1 MDNIFLQFAVVL
13 SLASLFG
20 FVVLKLKLP
29 LVVAYLMAGVC
40 LSVVSIFDLNHTGIF
55 SFLPEIGIAFVLFL
69 IGMELDLR
77 EIKALG
83 KPIILAS
90 LGQIILSSLAGFAIA
105 GALGF
110 SVAESLF
117 LGLGLSFSSTVVVIK
132 MLLEKRDLTSLYGK
146 LAIGILLLEDLV
158 AIIVL
163 MGISVGSSMF
173 HLGLQNSLPFVTFA
187 LKAVGL
193 FFLTFILSKYVL
205 ERVFDAVAKSVE
217 LLFLTALTW
226 CFIFTALAIVS
237 GFSVVIGAFLAGVAL
252 ASSPYH
258 LQIQGKIKPLRDFFV
273 TLFFVYLG
281 TEAKVADLV
290 AHPIA
295 IIVLAVYALTIKP
308 IIYLAILGIF
318 GFRKHTMFQ
327 TSLNLSQVSEFSLVM
342 LLVGFKAGLVSQST
356 LSVMAAVGVLSI
368 VFSSIMVSQSKRIY
382 LWLMPLIRFFE
393 SKKSHFMEQ
402 ELAEELSDHIIVIG
416 AHRVGEPVI
425 NFLRKQKIPFL
436 VVDFNPHTVGQLREQ
451 GINVVFGDISDPE
464 IIDNIK
470 LEKAKLVISTII
482 TMPDNE
488 MLLEEFHRRKIQA
501 KIVVRATDNIHA
513 KALKDLGADYVILPE
528 TVSSHFLVTQLKT
541 HWPNIHFSGLE

>member
-1 MDNIFLQFAVVL
+1 
-13 SLASLFG
+13 
-20 FVVLKLKLP
+20 
-29 LVVAYLMAGVC
+29 
-40 LSVVSIFDLNHTGIF
+40 
-55 SFLPEIGIAFVLFL
+55 
-69 IGMELDLR
+69 
-77 EIKALG
+77 
-83 KPIILAS
+83 
-90 LGQIILSSLAGFAIA
+90 
-105 GALGF
+105 
-110 SVAESLF
+110 
-117 LGLGLSFSSTVVVIK
+117 
-132 MLLEKRDLTSLYGK
+132 
-146 LAIGILLLEDLV
+146 
-158 AIIVL
+158 
-163 MGISVGSSMF
+163 
-173 HLGLQNSLPFVTFA
+173 
-187 LKAVGL
+187 
-193 FFLTFILSKYVL
+193 
-205 ERVFDAVAKSVE
+205 
-217 LLFLTALTW
+217 
-226 CFIFTALAIVS
+226 
-237 GFSVVIGAFLAGVAL
+237 VIGAFLAGVAL

-281 TEAKVADLV
+281 TEAKVGDLI

-308 IIYLAILGIF
+308 IIYLAILGMF

-356 LSVMAAVGVLSI
+356 LSVMAAVGVFSI

-382 LWLMPLIRFFE
+382 LLLMPLIKFFE

-402 ELAEELSDHIIVIG
+402 ELVEELNDHIIVIG